1 MSDTCNHKNADGDS
15 YYTILYVCGTIVGVA
30 GLIFI
35 GLHFFPMFEP
45 PSYVLFRTT
54 MVEADD

>member
-1 MSDTCNHKNADGDS
+1 MSKADDNS

-35 GLHFFPMFEP
+35 ALHFFPMFEP
-45 PSYVLFRTT
+45 PSYVSIP
-54 MVEADD
+54 